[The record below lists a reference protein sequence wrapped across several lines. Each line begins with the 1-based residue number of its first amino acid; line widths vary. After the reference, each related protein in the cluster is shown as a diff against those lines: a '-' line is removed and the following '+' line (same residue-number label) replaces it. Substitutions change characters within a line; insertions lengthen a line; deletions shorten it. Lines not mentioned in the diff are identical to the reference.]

1 MKRFDVLFL
10 ANIMQSA
17 ELFLRAFLSTHL
29 VAADPS
35 GKFRGTK
42 EVARE
47 GRGNGGNGVGGV
59 QFAINRDLRSAGP
72 FKRYAATDMQRA
84 SKHCARV
91 NIRHYYAILVD

>member
-1 MKRFDVLFL
+1 MTAEREFCSSSLMKRFNVLFL

-42 EVARE
+42 EVAKSEVTMVVTVLAEFNLRLIE
-47 GRGNGGNGVGGV
+47 ISDRR
-59 QFAINRDLRSAGP
+59 FSLINISSDCCE
-72 FKRYAATDMQRA
+72 A
-84 SKHCARV
+84 SLSR
-91 NIRHYYAILVD
+91 